1 MRALFTPTRAAA
13 VTGLSLKSVQKAIDS
28 RAVPVCRVRSRGA
41 AKRYLVETALLCLR
55 LEAEGLHQFPLQ
67 TRKNIFK
74 AVVRSPRE
82 AQLRFNDVIWVD
94 IMGARK
100 RLAMSL
106 LELRKAERMV
116 ISDEMIMT
124 GTPVFKGTRIPVHV
138 IAEMVNSGTP
148 VAEILDGYPSL
159 NEEQVRSAP
168 LYAKAHPLRGR
179 PRNPWGDSRPIKR
192 VRKHLKG
199 ARNGG

>member
-1 MRALFTPTRAAA
+1 MYTPARAAA

-28 RAVPVCRVRSRGA
+28 RAVPVSRVRKKGA

-82 AQLRFNDVIWVD
+82 PQLRFNSVIWVD
-94 IMGARK
+94 VMGARR

-116 ISDEMIMT
+116 RSDEAIMT
-124 GTPVFKGTRIPVHV
+124 GAPVFKGTRIAVHSV
-138 IAEMVNSGTP
+138 AEMVNSGTP
-148 VAEILDGYPSL
+148 VAEILEGYPSL
-159 NEEQVRSAP
+159 DEEQVRSAP

-179 PRNPWGDSRPIKR
+179 PRTPWSDSRPIKR
-192 VRKHLKG
+192 VRKRLKG
-199 ARNGG
+199 VA

>member
-1 MRALFTPTRAAA
+1 M
-13 VTGLSLKSVQKAIDS
+13 
-28 RAVPVCRVRSRGA
+28 
-41 AKRYLVETALLCLR
+41 
-55 LEAEGLHQFPLQ
+55 HQFPLQ

-82 AQLRFNDVIWVD
+82 PQLRFNGVIWVD
-94 IMGARK
+94 IMGVRR

-116 ISDEMIMT
+116 ISDEAIMT
-124 GTPVFKGTRIPVHV
+124 GAPVFKGTRIPVHS

-148 VAEILDGYPSL
+148 VAEILEGYPSL

-179 PRNPWGDSRPIKR
+179 PRLPWSDSRPIKR
-192 VRKHLKG
+192 VRKRLKG
-199 ARNGG
+199 VA

>member
-1 MRALFTPTRAAA
+1 MPALFTPTRAAA

-28 RAVPVCRVRSRGA
+28 RAVPVCRARKKGA
-41 AKRYLVETALLCLR
+41 PKRYLAETALLCLR

-67 TRKNIFK
+67 TRKDIFK

-82 AQLRFNDVIWVD
+82 PQLRFNGVIWVD
-94 IMGARK
+94 VMGARR

-116 ISDEMIMT
+116 ISDDTIMA
-124 GTPVFKGTRIPVHV
+124 GAPVFRGTRIPVHS

-148 VAEILDGYPSL
+148 IAEILEGYPSL
-159 NEEQVRSAP
+159 HEEQVRSAP

-179 PRNPWGDSRPIKR
+179 PRTPWSGSRPVKR
-192 VRKHLKG
+192 VRKRLKG
-199 ARNGG
+199 AA

>member
-1 MRALFTPTRAAA
+1 MYTPARAAA

-28 RAVPVCRVRSRGA
+28 RAVPVSRVRKKGA

-82 AQLRFNDVIWVD
+82 PQLRFNGVIWVD
-94 IMGARK
+94 IMGVRR

-116 ISDEMIMT
+116 ISDEAIMT
-124 GTPVFKGTRIPVHV
+124 GAPVFKGTRIPVHS

-148 VAEILDGYPSL
+148 VAEILEGYPSL

-179 PRNPWGDSRPIKR
+179 PRLPWSDSRPIKR
-192 VRKHLKG
+192 VRKRLKG
-199 ARNGG
+199 VA